1 MPFKNR
7 LLARLFEGILEGQ
20 PVDFR
25 NDFLPSEDVL
35 NAIAFLPI
43 PLSRSQREAVFRAWT
58 QEVSYIQGPPGTGKS
73 HTITAIMLAALF
85 LKKPK
90 SALSHRVLLVS
101 HKKPAIDVVYEMLRR
116 FLGPGSVI
124 YASNESAQRQQMR
137 GELQQWLS
145 RCGTLHG
152 HAELEELRRKRAHHR
167 GKVEQLRAQVD
178 QLETQ
183 IKSALEWERD
193 YYHQQERLDR
203 NRKAYFGQF
212 GDRKAGEFKLSTE
225 ADVARALNILRG
237 VEHLLGEDIHASGGG
252 VSRHKALHL
261 RRFFAACVKQFFAD
275 ASRLPPNLAATNYL
289 RE

>member
-1 MPFKNR
+1 
-7 LLARLFEGILEGQ
+7 
-20 PVDFR
+20 
-25 NDFLPSEDVL
+25 
-35 NAIAFLPI
+35 
-43 PLSRSQREAVFRAWT
+43 
-58 QEVSYIQGPPGTGKS
+58 
-73 HTITAIMLAALF
+73 
-85 LKKPK
+85 
-90 SALSHRVLLVS
+90 
-101 HKKPAIDVVYEMLRR
+101 
-116 FLGPGSVI
+116 
-124 YASNESAQRQQMR
+124 
-137 GELQQWLS
+137 
-145 RCGTLHG
+145 
-152 HAELEELRRKRAHHR
+152 
-167 GKVEQLRAQVD
+167 VD

-289 RE
+289 REHLELTQDFQRANEALARVIPEYLAQARKSLRRNRDDLRTQQAELAKIQLAAHVMGKLQDNSEEVQKFRGMIHHANPTLTAQKMQAIDFLGLIEALPLWVGQMRHLGEFLPFEPELFDLVVVDEASQVNIAEIIPAFYRGSRICVVGDDKQLG